1 MKKYMIALKNGK
13 VLENLKLNGSMYV
26 SKTEIT
32 EKDLPVAGLAKVTI
46 TETDEE
52 GNATVSVITD
62 AVCDTILHWP
72 EGWLFNI
79 REKTENEKRAER
91 IAFMEGCIMEMS
103 EEVYK

>member
-13 VLENLKLNGSMYV
+13 VLNDLGLNGNMFV
-26 SKTEIT
+26 SKTEVT
-32 EKDLPVAGLAKVTI
+32 EEDLSRAALAKVTI

-52 GNATVSVITD
+52 GNATVSVMRD
-62 AVCDTILHWP
+62 AVCDTVLHWP

-79 REKTENEKRAER
+79 REKTEMEKQEER
-91 IAFMEGCIMEMS
+91 LAFMEGCIMEMS